1 MRLHIGGI
9 RAKNLFGAVDG
20 ELLGHIDVFTAAV
33 IAFAGIAF
41 GVFVGELCAL
51 CLHHSRGG
59 VVFTGD
65 QLNMVLLAKVFCLN
79 RCPEFGVGLRD
90 QMLT

>member
-1 MRLHIGGI
+1 MRLHVG
-9 RAKNLFGAVDG
+9 RFSSKNLLDAIDG
-20 ELLGHIDVFTAAV
+20 ELLGHIHVLTTTV
-33 IAFAGIAF
+33 VAFAGVAF
-41 GVFVGELCAL
+41 GIFVGQLGAL
-51 CLHHSRGG
+51 RLHHSRGG